1 MPGLSQRPSHVSPRI
16 PVLAALG
23 FAVAGLMALSQG
35 HAAQAQPAT
44 SRSVIWEVALHDF
57 SESDYAG
64 AVEAVL
70 SEYEETSGRRLRPGD
85 RGKVGLKIY
94 ADSGPGLSTPP
105 ALVKGVIAALQR
117 RGYRDTDIFLVGLS
131 QLRLRLTGF
140 LPSLSS
146 GKSTFRDHPVF
157 VLESGR
163 FYESDWFYDSPLPTR
178 FDPSVL
184 ERRNSE
190 PDSSDTEVDRKSF
203 LATPLFLDAD
213 FWINLPAYTDHPVLG
228 INGALV
234 NATLWNASNTQ
245 RFLRNPANAPAAVAE
260 MAAIPELRERWVL
273 TIASLER
280 YQFIG
285 GPAFNS
291 LYTVSEPRLWASE
304 DPVAMDAQ
312 MLQRIN
318 THRNRAGFQSLPDDR
333 RLLEFSQQL
342 GIGNPDLKATAWRYL
357 RTP

>member
-1 MPGLSQRPSHVSPRI
+1 MKNSPRLR
-16 PVLAALG
+16 VLASAG
-23 FAVAGLMALSQG
+23 IVIAGLVFFTRVLP
-35 HAAQAQPAT
+35 AQVEPAT
-44 SRSVIWEVALHDF
+44 GPSLIWEVPLHDF
-57 SESDYAG
+57 SEADYG
-64 AVEAVL
+64 VAVEAVL
-70 SEYEETSGRRLRPGD
+70 SEYETTSGRRLSPGD

-105 ALVKGVIAALQR
+105 SLVKGLIAALQR
-117 RGYRDTDIFLVGLS
+117 RGYRNRDIFLVGMN
-131 QLRLRLTGF
+131 QMRLRLTGF
-140 LPSLSS
+140 LPALSS

-163 FYESDWFYDSPLPTR
+163 FYESEWFYDSPLPAR
-178 FDPSVL
+178 FQPTVL
-184 ERRNSE
+184 EQK
-190 PDSSDTEVDRKSF
+190 SSDPTGSEADSDRKSF

-245 RFLRNPANAPAAVAE
+245 RFFRNPANAPAAVAE

-291 LYTVSEPRLWASE
+291 LYTISERRLWASE
-304 DPVAMDAQ
+304 DPVALDSQ

-318 THRNRAGFQSLPDDR
+318 IQRNRAGFQSLPDDR

-342 GIGNPDLKATAWRYL
+342 GVGNPDLKATTWKKLGA
-357 RTP
+357 P